1 MKISREDLYRRVWE
15 TPVTHIA
22 KEFDISDVG
31 LAKACRKHAIPLPP
45 VGYWAKLKHGK
56 AGARPPLPKLDIGGE
71 IEIDA
76 RHFRRTTPKRL
87 PTDPPLPVVTPQPEL
102 PVEQLGRFTA
112 ATRKKL
118 LAMKP
123 NDSGFLYCSNP
134 DLFDCRLSAG
144 TLDKAISLLD
154 AIEKALPQVGAKL
167 ARGDKCL
174 EFEHDGQRVS
184 FRLFEQHSRAEAAV
198 QDPLYKSWGGTEY
211 VYTFTGKLSLEITSY
226 FDGRKKWGDGARES
240 LRDKLG
246 SFVQGLVDAARALKK
261 RAQEMEAQR
270 LRWAEEA
277 RVREEREREQRALED
292 FRQKL
297 LAEARASNESQ
308 LMLAYVLRIQE
319 RLEESNTPL
328 EKHAQEWLQRAQ
340 RIAEQTN
347 PELRRVQLLAA
358 AGEPDPYSGY
368 FGRALH

>member
-1 MKISREDLYRRVWE
+1 MKISREELYRRVWE
-15 TPVTHIA
+15 KPVTHIA
-22 KEFDISDVG
+22 KELDISDVG

-45 VGYWAKLKHGK
+45 VGYWVKLKFGK
-56 AGARPPLPKLDIGGE
+56 AGSRPPLPKLAVESE

-76 RHFRRTTPKRL
+76 RRYRLAPPVKADENEPKL
-87 PTDPPLPVVTPQPEL
+87 VVVPQPEL
-102 PVEQLGRFTA
+102 QAEKLSRFTA

-118 LAMKP
+118 LSTKP
-123 NDSGFLYCSNP
+123 DRHGFLECSGP
-134 DLFDCRLSAG
+134 ELFSCRVSEG
-144 TLDKAISLLD
+144 TVEYAALLLD
-154 AIEKALPQVGAKL
+154 AVEKALPEVQAKL
-167 ARGDKCL
+167 VKGEKAL

-184 FRLFEQHSRAEAAV
+184 FRLFEQHSRAEAPV
-198 QDPLYKSWGGTEY
+198 QDPFYKRLGGTEY

-240 LRDKLG
+240 LSDKLG

-277 RVREEREREQRALED
+277 RVREERERENRALED

-297 LAEARASNESQ
+297 LAEAKASNDSQ
-308 LMLAYVLRIQE
+308 LMLAYLLRIQE
-319 RLEESNTPL
+319 RLAESDTPL
-328 EKHAQEWLQRAQ
+328 QKHAHEWLQRAQ

-347 PELRRVQLLAA
+347 PELRRVRRLTAG
-358 AGEPDPYSGY
+358 GEPDPFSGY
-368 FGRALH
+368 FGRALI